1 MSWDVPRSWTT
12 IRNCCSHRLIT
23 CEQALLFGQGKRTAG
38 ERASERRSREGP
50 RLLSRASCASI
61 FPDFAQMESLLAG
74 YWLKEGLTV
83 RNTGKANVPCP
94 LSNKFTFPA
103 SLRGK
108 RAFSINLSWEKKKIS
123 LQIDTLSLSTAY
135 STQLL
140 SAVIAVSASFKSAT
154 CRMPSFYYSTR
165 IRKMNS
171 GRRGKVTSSC
181 K

>member
-1 MSWDVPRSWTT
+1 MACRVPKIKSLSKLFCFAFPGFLGLLPVGESSPMSWDVPRSWTT

-83 RNTGKANVPCP
+83 RNTGKANVPSP
-94 LSNKFTFPA
+94 SSNKFTFPG

-108 RAFSINLSWEKKKIS
+108 RAFSTNLSWVK
-123 LQIDTLSLSTAY
+123 
-135 STQLL
+135 
-140 SAVIAVSASFKSAT
+140 
-154 CRMPSFYYSTR
+154 
-165 IRKMNS
+165 RKYPY
-171 GRRGKVTSSC
+171 K
-181 K
+181 